1 MEKNLK
7 IGVIGGD
14 LRQLAVS
21 SRLSEEGAEC
31 AVWGVGGGNGAA
43 AELMK
48 KRIGFGNA
56 VRCGD
61 WRSAVKGSG
70 VLILPLPL
78 TRDGVRLNVEQ
89 TEEIAPLPNAE
100 LRLTELINKTAEN
113 TLILGGKIPP
123 SFARLAAEKRIRV
136 RDYYE
141 SEEFQI
147 KNAVPTA
154 EGALAAAMEALPIT
168 LAEARCA
175 VVGYGRIGRTLS
187 GRLRALS
194 TDVTCVARSTK
205 DLSWAF
211 CDGCKTVPLGKYRN
225 DPVVSDVI
233 FNTVPHLIFDR
244 ELLGKIDKR
253 TLFIELASMKGG
265 IDIKAAEEYDIKT
278 IKAMSLPGKCSP
290 ESAGRIICDSVMTIL
305 REEGV
310 L

>member
-89 TEEIAPLPNAE
+89 TEEHTPLPNAE

-123 SFARLAAEKRIRV
+123 
-136 RDYYE
+136 
-141 SEEFQI
+141 
-147 KNAVPTA
+147 
-154 EGALAAAMEALPIT
+154 
-168 LAEARCA
+168 
-175 VVGYGRIGRTLS
+175 
-187 GRLRALS
+187 
-194 TDVTCVARSTK
+194 
-205 DLSWAF
+205 
-211 CDGCKTVPLGKYRN
+211 
-225 DPVVSDVI
+225 
-233 FNTVPHLIFDR
+233 
-244 ELLGKIDKR
+244 
-253 TLFIELASMKGG
+253 
-265 IDIKAAEEYDIKT
+265 
-278 IKAMSLPGKCSP
+278 
-290 ESAGRIICDSVMTIL
+290 
-305 REEGV
+305 
-310 L
+310 